1 MHWLPTLLLAAGAA
15 QAVPQK
21 EIPPERDARLPQN
34 QTVPPAGR
42 ERPVPAP
49 DRRDAIVDPAKQLR
63 GMARHVAD
71 LETAHRSKLARL
83 ERLVEVYTELG
94 DSAKVQQCEEL
105 RQRWNK
111 RYKGALN
118 AYKKSFPPETWD
130 RLLKALG
137 IVEPA

>member
-1 MHWLPTLLLAAGAA
+1 MHRITVLLCAVLAAGAA
-15 QAVPQK
+15 RQK

-34 QTVPPAGR
+34 QALPPAGR
-42 ERPVPAP
+42 ERPSPTV

-71 LETAHRSKLARL
+71 LEAAHRAKVARL

-105 RQRWNK
+105 RQRWTK
-111 RYKGALN
+111 RYKGALG
-118 AYKKSFPPETWD
+118 AYKKSFPPDAWE
-130 RLLKALG
+130 RLVKALG